1 MYPISFLGKSVWGR
15 AGSAAGSGLAQ
26 GSPGAKKAALAPW
39 AAGKLSQA
47 VTSLIVS
54 DLADS
59 IRRKTR
65 NTSGLTSTTAQPFCK
80 QFCGVSSRSVKVS
93 DRAQYQAKWAI
104 VSD

>member
-1 MYPISFLGKSVWGR
+1 MHPIFFLGKSVWGR
-15 AGSAAGSGLAQ
+15 AGSGLGQ

-59 IRRKTR
+59 IRRKSQ
-65 NTSGLTSTTAQPFCK
+65 NTSGLTSTTAEPFCK
-80 QFCGVSSRSVKVS
+80 RFCGVSSRSVKVS
-93 DRAQYQAKWAI
+93 DRAG
-104 VSD
+104 

>member
-1 MYPISFLGKSVWGR
+1 MHPIFFLGKSVWGR

-47 VTSLIVS
+47 VTSLS

-59 IRRKTR
+59 IRRKTQ
-65 NTSGLTSTTAQPFCK
+65 NTSRLTSTTAQPFCK
-80 QFCGVSSRSVKVS
+80 RFCGVSSRSVKVS

>member
-1 MYPISFLGKSVWGR
+1 MHPISFLGKLVWGR

-47 VTSLIVS
+47 VTSLIVC

-65 NTSGLTSTTAQPFCK
+65 NTSGFTFTTA
-80 QFCGVSSRSVKVS
+80 
-93 DRAQYQAKWAI
+93 
-104 VSD
+104 

>member
-1 MYPISFLGKSVWGR
+1 MHPMSFLGKSVWGR

-59 IRRKTR
+59 IRRKPW
-65 NTSGLTSTTAQPFCK
+65 NTSGLTSTTAQPFRK
-80 QFCGVSSRSVKVS
+80 RFCGASSQSVKVS
-93 DRAQYQAKWAI
+93 DQAQHQAKWAI

>member
-1 MYPISFLGKSVWGR
+1 MHPIFFLGKSVWGR

-59 IRRKTR
+59 ISSDVQARLGPKA
-65 NTSGLTSTTAQPFCK
+65 TAMA
-80 QFCGVSSRSVKVS
+80 RL
-93 DRAQYQAKWAI
+93 
-104 VSD
+104 

>member
-1 MYPISFLGKSVWGR
+1 MGESWVS
-15 AGSAAGSGLAQ
+15 AGLGLAQ
-26 GSPGAKKAALAPW
+26 GSPGAKKEALAPW
-39 AAGKLSQA
+39 AVGKLSQA

-59 IRRKTR
+59 IRRKTQ

-80 QFCGVSSRSVKVS
+80 RFCGVSSQSVKVS

>member
-1 MYPISFLGKSVWGR
+1 MHPISFLGKSVWGR
-15 AGSAAGSGLAQ
+15 AGSVLGQCWVGAAQ
-26 GSPGAKKAALAPW
+26 GPEKEALAPW

-59 IRRKTR
+59 IRRKPW

-80 QFCGVSSRSVKVS
+80 RFCGASSWSVKVS
-93 DRAQYQAKWAI
+93 DRAQHQAK
-104 VSD
+104 

>member
-1 MYPISFLGKSVWGR
+1 MHPIFFLGKSVWGK

-26 GSPGAKKAALAPW
+26 GSPGARKAALAPW

-47 VTSLIVS
+47 VTALMVS

-65 NTSGLTSTTAQPFCK
+65 NTSGLTCTTAQPFC
-80 QFCGVSSRSVKVS
+80 GVSSWNVKVS
-93 DRAQYQAKWAI
+93 D
-104 VSD
+104 